1 VIVRVQ
7 TSASQQLLKEV
18 AMNPK
23 ARLGLGLAGCLL
35 LAGCFDVEQSLV
47 LQKDLSGKA
56 GFTMKVDMQPMVLMM
71 LMMQRSMEGKEGEPT
86 AAEIETAKKDFLAN
100 AKKTESQPDP
110 EQQKAELAKSLPPGV
125 KLLDSTFQDK
135 GLNMLAAF
143 TLGFDDVHKLK
154 QVKLSAPKPAETAE
168 AQPGP
173 PAPDNPFDTPFG
185 DLEITEQGNTILLT
199 TKPKNPLEEQKQE
212 MGGESGQI
220 SPEMEKQLEDAFKGL
235 RIAWKIEAPFPVL
248 EHNAHRKEGNTLI
261 WEYTLDSLKTMDP
274 KKAAEGI
281 RVKYKKG

>member
-1 VIVRVQ
+1 MNWK
-7 TSASQQLLKEV
+7 AS
-18 AMNPK
+18 
-23 ARLGLGLAGCLL
+23 LGLGLAGCLL
-35 LAGCFDVEQSLV
+35 LTGCFDVEQSLV

-56 GFTMKVDMQPMVLMM
+56 GFSMKVNMEPMVTMM

-86 AAEIETAKKDFLAN
+86 AAEIEAAKKDFLAN

-110 EQQKAELAKSLPPGV
+110 EKQKAELAKSLPAGV
-125 KLLDSTFQDK
+125 KLLDSNFQDQ
-135 GLNMLAAF
+135 GLSMLAAF

-154 QVKLSAPKPAETAE
+154 QVKLSEPKPAE
-168 AQPGP
+168 AQQGP
-173 PAPDNPFDTPFG
+173 PTPENPFDTPFG

-199 TKPKNPLEEQKQE
+199 TKAKNPLEEQKQE
-212 MGGESGQI
+212 MGGEGQV

>member
-1 VIVRVQ
+1 
-7 TSASQQLLKEV
+7 
-18 AMNPK
+18 MNLK

-56 GFTMKVDMQPMVLMM
+56 GFSMKVDLEPMVYMM

-86 AAEIETAKKDFLAN
+86 AAEIEAAKKDFLAN
-100 AKKTESQPDP
+100 AKKTENKPDP
-110 EQQKAELAKSLPPGV
+110 EKQKEELAKSLPAGV
-125 KLLDSTFQDK
+125 KLLDSSFKDE
-135 GLNMLAAF
+135 GLKMLGAF

-154 QVKLSAPKPAETAE
+154 QVRLSEPKPAEQ
-168 AQPGP
+168 AQQGP
-173 PAPDNPFDTPFG
+173 PGTENPFDTPFG

-199 TKPKNPLEEQKQE
+199 TKARNPLEEQKKE
-212 MGGESGQI
+212 MGGEGQVA
-220 SPEMEKQLEDAFKGL
+220 PEMEKQLEQAFKGL
-235 RIAWKIEAPFPVL
+235 RIAWKIEAPFQVL
-248 EHNAHRKEGNTLI
+248 EHNAHRKDGNTLV

>member
-1 VIVRVQ
+1 MNRK
-7 TSASQQLLKEV
+7 AS
-18 AMNPK
+18 
-23 ARLGLGLAGCLL
+23 LGLGLAGCLL
-35 LAGCFDVEQSLV
+35 LTGCFDVEQSLV

-56 GFTMKVDMQPMVLMM
+56 GFSMKVNMEPMVTMM

-86 AAEIETAKKDFLAN
+86 AAEIEAAKKDFLAN

-110 EQQKAELAKSLPPGV
+110 EKQKAELAKSLPPGV
-125 KLLDSTFQDK
+125 KLLDSNFQDQ
-135 GLNMLAAF
+135 GLKMLAAF

-154 QVKLSAPKPAETAE
+154 KVKISEPKPAE
-168 AQPGP
+168 AQQGP
-173 PAPDNPFDTPFG
+173 PAPENPFDTPFG

-199 TKPKNPLEEQKQE
+199 TKAKNPLEEQKQE
-212 MGGESGQI
+212 MGGEGQV

>member
-1 VIVRVQ
+1 MNRK
-7 TSASQQLLKEV
+7 AS
-18 AMNPK
+18 
-23 ARLGLGLAGCLL
+23 LGLGLAGCLL
-35 LAGCFDVEQSLV
+35 LTGCFDVEQSLV

-56 GFTMKVDMQPMVLMM
+56 GFSMQVNMEPMVTMM

-86 AAEIETAKKDFLAN
+86 AAEIEQAKKDFLAN
-100 AKKTESQPDP
+100 AKKTESKPDP

-125 KLLDSTFQDK
+125 KLLDSKFQDQ
-135 GLNMLAAF
+135 GLKMLAAF

-154 QVKLSAPKPAETAE
+154 QVKLSEPKPAE
-168 AQPGP
+168 QQQGP
-173 PAPDNPFDTPFG
+173 PAPENPFDTPFG

-199 TKPKNPLEEQKQE
+199 TKAKNPLEEQKQE
-212 MGGESGQI
+212 MGGEGQV

-261 WEYTLDSLKTMDP
+261 WEYTLDSMKTMDP